1 MECTCPDCGTTRAVL
16 VDGELTLEGAVTSLC
31 VDFFLLGPL
40 VIFGFFGHDPV
51 ETTCPECG
59 RKYRVKLSWRL
70 RTYDSPSYFYS
81 IFVYAVLAAALA
93 ILIFGWR

>member
-1 MECTCPDCGTTRAVL
+1 VEAICPDCGTRRAVL
-16 VDGELTLEGAVTSLC
+16 VDGELTLAGAVISLC

-40 VIFGFFGHDPV
+40 VILGFFDHDPV

-59 RKYRVKLSWRL
+59 RKYRVRLNMRL
-70 RTYDSPSYFYS
+70 RTYASPSY
-81 IFVYAVLAAALA
+81 VYTFIVYTMLTAVLL